1 MTEKTKAVNY
11 TAEQV
16 AEMVEAYTATPTK
29 ETVKVLAEKF
39 GKTERSVIAKLA
51 KEKVY
56 QSEAKEAGKRAM
68 LKSEM
73 VAKLAELTGA
83 SEEQL
88 DSLEK
93 ATGTALMVLVKAL
106 TAAKAAEWA
115 TRGSRNL
122 DLTLEVF

>member
-11 TAEQV
+11 TAEQT
-16 AEMVEAYTATPTK
+16 AEMVAAYVAAPTK
-29 ETVKVLAEKF
+29 ATVKELAEKF
-39 GKTERSVIAKLA
+39 GKTERSVTAKLA

-56 QSEAKEAGKRAM
+56 VSEAKEAGKRAM

-83 SEEQL
+83 TEEQL

-93 ATGTALMVLVKAL
+93 ANGTALMVLVKAL
-106 TAAKAAEWA
+106 TAAQAA
-115 TRGSRNL
+115 
-122 DLTLEVF
+122 D

>member
-106 TAAKAAEWA
+106 TAAKAAE
-115 TRGSRNL
+115 
-122 DLTLEVF
+122 